1 MATPT
6 DYLVRDAK
14 RALTFKEKNNTPD
27 TADQAAQQQPVEDD
41 INHPSHY
48 QSESGLE
55 VIEAIESFIADPVSY
70 MLGNVMKYISRGG
83 KKAGNPRVKDL
94 RKARWYLD
102 RAVTY
107 LERHGDDSD
116 DGDNN

>member
-6 DYLVRDAK
+6 DALAHGPRRDQTAS
-14 RALTFKEKNNTPD
+14 TD
-27 TADQAAQQQPVEDD
+27 TADQATQQQVEDD

-55 VIEAIESFIADPVSY
+55 MIELIEAFVADPVAY
-70 MLGNVMKYISRGG
+70 MLGNVFKYTGRNG

-102 RAVTY
+102 RAIAY
-107 LERHGDDSD
+107 LERHGDGSD
-116 DGDNN
+116 DN

>member
-6 DYLVRDAK
+6 DALAHGPRRDQS
-14 RALTFKEKNNTPD
+14 TDNSTD
-27 TADQAAQQQPVEDD
+27 TADQATQQQQVEDD

-55 VIEAIESFIADPVSY
+55 VIEAIEAFIADPVAY

-83 KKAGNPRVKDL
+83 KKRANPQIKDL

-102 RAVTY
+102 RAIAY
-107 LERHGDDSD
+107 LEKHGDVSD
-116 DGDNN
+116 DN

>member
-6 DYLVRDAK
+6 DALAHGPRRDQA
-14 RALTFKEKNNTPD
+14 TNTD
-27 TADQAAQQQPVEDD
+27 TADQAAQPVDD
-41 INHPSHY
+41 VNHPSHY

-55 VIEAIESFIADPVSY
+55 VIEAIEAFVSDPVAY

-83 KKAGNPRVKDL
+83 KKDGNPQVKDL

-102 RAVTY
+102 RAIAY
-107 LERHGDDSD
+107 LERHGDGSD
-116 DGDNN
+116 DN

>member
-6 DYLVRDAK
+6 DAIAHGPRRDQA
-14 RALTFKEKNNTPD
+14 TSTD
-27 TADQAAQQQPVEDD
+27 TADHATQQQVEDD

-55 VIEAIESFIADPVSY
+55 VIEAIEAFIADPVAY

-83 KKAGNPRVKDL
+83 KKRANPQIKDL

-102 RAVTY
+102 RAIDY
-107 LERHGDDSD
+107 LERHGEGS
-116 DGDNN
+116 NAN